1 MQYAINYHCE
11 SLKVQTSHTFEI
23 CWYVASIDV
32 GIEDHPSGAL
42 VRCRRPMILC
52 RHPVNDGTDP
62 GRRIRIL
69 IRRIQTKHE
78 YENRHK
84 QKFQNDPAKKVSHG
98 DKLILDLSL
107 ADIEFV
113 KIMELHQK
121 RASHPITPANQLEEH
136 HRGLFRWNVCYV
148 FCFQT
153 RARIVSTS
161 MQIWAPPG
169 CMSTNIEEWTYLA
182 CGLNFPGI
190 ANAL

>member
-1 MQYAINYHCE
+1 
-11 SLKVQTSHTFEI
+11 
-23 CWYVASIDV
+23 
-32 GIEDHPSGAL
+32 
-42 VRCRRPMILC
+42 MILC

-98 DKLILDLSL
+98 NKLILDLSL

-121 RASHPITPANQLEEH
+121 RASQPITLANQLEDH
-136 HRGLFRWNVCYV
+136 HRGLFRWNVSYV
-148 FCFQT
+148 LCFQT
-153 RARIVSTS
+153 GVRIVSTS
-161 MQIWAPPG
+161 MKI
-169 CMSTNIEEWTYLA
+169 
-182 CGLNFPGI
+182 
-190 ANAL
+190 